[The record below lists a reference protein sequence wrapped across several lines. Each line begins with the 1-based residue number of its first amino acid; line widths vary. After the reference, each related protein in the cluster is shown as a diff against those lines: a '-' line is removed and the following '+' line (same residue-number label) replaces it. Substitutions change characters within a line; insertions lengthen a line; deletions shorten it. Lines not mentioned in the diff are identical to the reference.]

1 MIWSGTTD
9 LNVYLDFNQ
18 LEFSA
23 IPKKTSFSS
32 LKESLFRNLKR
43 KNEKEQSRTDDKKVR
58 MFDF

>member
-1 MIWSGTTD
+1 MLWFWDDRFNI
-9 LNVYLDFNQ
+9 YLDFNQ

-43 KNEKEQSRTDDKKVR
+43 KNEKEQSRTEDKKVR